1 MFLESLGRAPLSL
14 ITLLGKSWAEEFTRG
29 RERFEMSPYRKPAEK
44 EKQKTFLESLS
55 PEDKKLYRKVQRHAV
70 LINTFC
76 LLVFLAI
83 LSGMLIPC
91 FVYVSGLGGIAMF
104 FWGLASWIAGIVCT
118 AAIIF
123 ASWNSY
129 SGSVERAQK
138 ELDRKKF
145 QFESLQEEDSE

>member
-1 MFLESLGRAPLSL
+1 
-14 ITLLGKSWAEEFTRG
+14 
-29 RERFEMSPYRKPAEK
+29 MSPYRKPAEK

-55 PEDKKLYRKVQRHAV
+55 PEDRKLYRKVQRHAV

-76 LLVFLAI
+76 VLIFLTI

-91 FVYVSGLGGIAMF
+91 FVYVSGWGGIAMF
-104 FWGLASWIAGIVCT
+104 FWGLTSWIAGIACT
-118 AAIIF
+118 ATIIF

-129 SGSVERAQK
+129 SGSVERAQR
-138 ELDRKKF
+138 ELDRKKY

>member
-1 MFLESLGRAPLSL
+1 
-14 ITLLGKSWAEEFTRG
+14 
-29 RERFEMSPYRKPAEK
+29 MSPYRKPAEK

-76 LLVFLAI
+76 VLVFLTI

-91 FVYVSGLGGIAMF
+91 FVYVGGWGGIAMF

-118 AAIIF
+118 ATIIL

-129 SGSVERAQK
+129 SESVERAQRRLEYK
-138 ELDRKKF
+138 QSHFRDA
-145 QFESLQEEDSE
+145 QEDSE